1 MVNNNKEIQ
10 KKISEYSDNIDYSK
24 NIVSII
30 LAAGHGKRLKT
41 ESQKVLHKVWGIP
54 SIKRIAESAKQ
65 GLACKNQII
74 VVGHKAIEVIDT
86 IGKIKNTVFVYQNE
100 QKGTGHA
107 VKIALDA
114 LKNKFEGSVFIF
126 PGDMCLMDS
135 DTIRRFAK
143 YFEFLNSDMMLATGI
158 YTGPPELNY
167 YGRIL
172 RVPDDSQ
179 NYRIIDLIEYKD
191 ILKLTNSQKHEIEYK
206 NRKYSFSKEKLLQN
220 SEFNSG
226 MYAFRINELIKH
238 INKIGTANVKK
249 ERYLT
254 DMVKIYNR
262 SGLSV
267 DGFKIENKDLII
279 AFNNKTVLKYMES
292 ILRKKYYEQL
302 KNLITIQDEEK
313 FFIHEQVIKDIIK
326 QDKKYGPLDIS
337 IGEDAYISSGVKLNR
352 GVVIGKHTVIDGN
365 IVLGENSWI
374 DKNVY
379 ISTYSDQTLKI
390 GENSRILQGDI
401 IKGNTAIGKNV
412 RIESS
417 VNITGSDEFPT
428 RINDNC
434 LIKGTSY
441 IFGSIIEKDNWIEH
455 SVLIKQRVCRTIR
468 KDGSIQKVKYILP
481 LPQGID
487 SLESL
492 DKD

>member
-10 KKISEYSDNIDYSK
+10 KYISEYSDNIDYSK

-54 SIKRIAESAKQ
+54 SVKRISESAKQ

-86 IGKIKNTVFVYQNE
+86 IGKTQNTVFVYQNE

-114 LKNKFEGSVFIF
+114 LKNKFKGSVFIF

-135 DTIRRFAK
+135 DTIRRFGK
-143 YFEFLNSDMMLATGI
+143 CFESLNSDMMLATSI
-158 YTGPPELNY
+158 YKGPPELNY

-172 RVPDDSQ
+172 SK
-179 NYRIIDLIEYKD
+179 NHRIIDLIEHKD
-191 ILKLTNSQKHEIEYK
+191 ILKLTNSQKQK
-206 NRKYSFSKEKLLQN
+206 KLLQN

-226 MYAFRINELIKH
+226 MYAFRVNKLIKH
-238 INKIGTANVKK
+238 INKIGTDNAKK
-249 ERYLT
+249 EIYIT

-262 SGLSV
+262 LELSV
-267 DGFKIENKDLII
+267 DCFKIENKDLII

-302 KNLITIQDEEK
+302 KNIITIQDEEK

-337 IGEDAYISSGVKLNR
+337 IGEDAYISSGVKLNK
-352 GVVIGKHTVIDGN
+352 GVAIGRHTVLDGN

-374 DKNVY
+374 DKNVN
-379 ISTYSDQTLKI
+379 ILTYPDQTLKI
-390 GENSRILQGDI
+390 GENSQILQGDI
-401 IKGNTAIGKNV
+401 IKGNTTIGKNV

-428 RINDNC
+428 CISDNC

-455 SVLIKQRVCRTIR
+455 SVLIKQHVCRTIR
-468 KDGSIQKVKYILP
+468 KDSSIQKVKYILP

-487 SLESL
+487 SLEPL
-492 DKD
+492 DKN

>member
-1 MVNNNKEIQ
+1 MVSNNKEIQ
-10 KKISEYSDNIDYSK
+10 EYILEHSDKIDYSK
-24 NIVSII
+24 NIVSVI

-41 ESQKVLHKVWGIP
+41 ESQKVLHKVWGI
-54 SIKRIAESAKQ
+54 SSVKRISESAKQ

-86 IGKIKNTVFVYQNE
+86 IGKTKNTVFVYQAE

-107 VKIALDA
+107 LKTALDA
-114 LKNKFEGSVFIF
+114 IGNKFKGSVFIF
-126 PGDMCLMDS
+126 PGDMCLMDQ
-135 DTIRRFAK
+135 DTIGRFGK
-143 YFEFLNSDMMLATGI
+143 CFESLNSDMMLATGI
-158 YTGPPELNY
+158 YKGTSELNY

-172 RVPDDSQ
+172 RATQDSQ
-179 NYRIIDLIEYKD
+179 DHKIIDLIEHKD
-191 ILKLTNSQKHEIEYK
+191 ILKIANGQK
-206 NRKYSFSKEKLLQN
+206 KEKLLQN
-220 SEFNSG
+220 NEFNSG
-226 MYAFRINELIKH
+226 MYAFKVSELIKH
-238 INKIGTANVKK
+238 INEIGTDNVKK
-249 ERYLT
+249 EIYLT

-262 SGLSV
+262 LGLSV
-267 DGFKIENKDLII
+267 DGFKIENQDLII

-292 ILRKKYYEQL
+292 VLRKKYYEQL
-302 KNLITIQDEEK
+302 KNIINIQDEEK

-326 QDKKYGPLDIS
+326 QDEEHGPLDIS
-337 IGEDAYISSGVKLNR
+337 IGEDVYISSGVKLNK
-352 GVVIGKHTVIDGN
+352 GVAIGRHTVLDGN
-365 IVLGENSWI
+365 IVLGKNSWI
-374 DKNVY
+374 DKNVN

-390 GENSRILQGDI
+390 GENSQILQGNI
-401 IKGNTAIGKNV
+401 IKGNTTIGKNI

-428 RINDNC
+428 RISDNC

-455 SVLIKQRVCRTIR
+455 SVLIKRRVCRTIR
-468 KDGSIQKVKYILP
+468 KDGSIRKIKYILP

-492 DKD
+492 DKN

>member
-10 KKISEYSDNIDYSK
+10 EYILEHSDKIDYSK

-54 SIKRIAESAKQ
+54 SVKRISESAKQ

-74 VVGHKAIEVIDT
+74 VVGHKAIELIDT
-86 IGKIKNTVFVYQNE
+86 IGKSKNTVFVYQAE

-107 VKIALDA
+107 LKTALDA
-114 LKNKFEGSVFIF
+114 LENKFKGSVFIF

-135 DTIRRFAK
+135 DTIRRFGE
-143 YFEFLNSDMMLATGI
+143 YFESLNSDMIIATGT
-158 YTGPPELNY
+158 YKGPPELNY

-172 RVPDDSQ
+172 SK
-179 NYRIIDLIEYKD
+179 NHRIIDLIEHKD
-191 ILKLTNSQKHEIEYK
+191 ILKLTNSQKQ
-206 NRKYSFSKEKLLQN
+206 EKLLQN
-220 SEFNSG
+220 NEFNSG
-226 MYAFRINELIKH
+226 MYAFRVNELIKH
-238 INKIGTANVKK
+238 INKIKNNNVKK
-249 ERYLT
+249 EIYLT

-262 SGLSV
+262 LGLSV
-267 DGFKIENKDLII
+267 HGFKIENKDLII

-292 ILRKKYYEQL
+292 VLRKKYYEQL
-302 KNLITIQDEEK
+302 KNIITIQDEEK

-326 QDKKYGPLDIS
+326 QDEEYGPLDIS
-337 IGEDAYISSGVKLNR
+337 VGEDVYISSGVKLNK
-352 GVVIGKHTVIDGN
+352 GVVIGRHTVLDGN

-374 DKNVY
+374 DKNVN
-379 ISTYSDQTLKI
+379 ISTYPDQTLKI
-390 GENSRILQGDI
+390 GENSQILQGNI
-401 IKGNTAIGKNV
+401 IKGNTTIGKNV

-428 RINDNC
+428 RISDNC

-441 IFGSIIEKDNWIEH
+441 IFGAIIEKDNWIEH
-455 SVLIKQRVCRTIR
+455 SVLIKQRVSRTIR
-468 KDGSIQKVKYILP
+468 KDSSIQKVKYILP

-492 DKD
+492 DKN

>member
-1 MVNNNKEIQ
+1 MVNDNKKAQ
-10 KKISEYSDNIDYSK
+10 EYALEHSDKIDYSK

-54 SIKRIAESAKQ
+54 SIKRISESAKQ
-65 GLACKNQII
+65 GLTCKNQII

-86 IGKIKNTVFVYQNE
+86 IGKTKNTVFVYQNE

-107 VKIALDA
+107 VKTALDA
-114 LKNKFEGSVFIF
+114 IGNKFKGSVFIF

-143 YFEFLNSDMMLATGI
+143 CFESLNSDMMLATGI
-158 YTGPPELNY
+158 YAGPPELNY

-172 RVPDDSQ
+172 SK
-179 NYRIIDLIEYKD
+179 NHRIIDLIEHKD
-191 ILKLTNSQKHEIEYK
+191 ILKLTNSQK
-206 NRKYSFSKEKLLQN
+206 KEELLQN
-220 SEFNSG
+220 NEFNSG
-226 MYAFRINELIKH
+226 MYAFKVNKLIKH
-238 INKIGTANVKK
+238 INEIGTNNVKK
-249 ERYLT
+249 EIYLT
-254 DMVKIYNR
+254 DVVKIYNEL
-262 SGLSV
+262 GLSV
-267 DGFKIENKDLII
+267 DGFKIENQNLII

-292 ILRKKYYEQL
+292 VLRKKYYEQL
-302 KNLITIQDEEK
+302 KNIITIQDEEK

-326 QDKKYGPLDIS
+326 QDEEYGPLDIS
-337 IGEDAYISSGVKLNR
+337 VGEDVYISGGVKLNK
-352 GVVIGKHTVIDGN
+352 GVAIGRHTVLDGN
-365 IVLGENSWI
+365 ITLGENSWI
-374 DKNVY
+374 DKNVN
-379 ISTYSDQTLKI
+379 ISTYPNQTLKI

-401 IKGNTAIGKNV
+401 IKGNTVIGKNV

-417 VNITGSDEFPT
+417 VNITGSDEFPV
-428 RINDNC
+428 RISDNC

-468 KDGSIQKVKYILP
+468 KDSSIQKVKYILP

-487 SLESL
+487 SLNSL
-492 DKD
+492 EKN

>member
-10 KKISEYSDNIDYSK
+10 EYISEYSDNIDYSK
-24 NIVSII
+24 NIVSVI

-54 SIKRIAESAKQ
+54 SVKRIAESAKQ

-74 VVGHKAIEVIDT
+74 VVGHKAVEVINT
-86 IGKIKNTVFVYQNE
+86 IGKAKNTAFVYQPK

-107 VKIALDA
+107 VKTALDA
-114 LKNKFEGSVFIF
+114 IGNKFKGSVFIF

-135 DTIRRFAK
+135 DTIRKFSK
-143 YFEFLNSDMMLATGI
+143 YFESLDSDMMLATGI

-172 RVPDDSQ
+172 SK
-179 NYRIIDLIEYKD
+179 NHRIIDLIEYKD
-191 ILKLTNSQKHEIEYK
+191 ILKLTNSQKQK
-206 NRKYSFSKEKLLQN
+206 KLLQN
-220 SEFNSG
+220 NEFNSG
-226 MYAFRINELIKH
+226 MYAFRVDRLTEH
-238 INKIGTANVKK
+238 INKIKSNNVKK
-249 ERYLT
+249 EIYLT

-262 SGLSV
+262 LELSV

-292 ILRKKYYEQL
+292 VLRKKYYEQL
-302 KNLITIQDEEK
+302 KNIITIQDEEK

-326 QDKKYGPLDIS
+326 QDKEYGPLDIS
-337 IGEDAYISSGVKLNR
+337 VGEDVYISSGVKLNK
-352 GVVIGKHTVIDGN
+352 GITIGRHTVLDGN
-365 IVLGENSWI
+365 IVLGENSWV
-374 DKNVY
+374 DKNVN
-379 ISTYSDQTLKI
+379 ISTYPNQTLKI
-390 GENSRILQGDI
+390 GENSKILQGDI
-401 IKGNTAIGKNV
+401 IKGNTVIGENV

-417 VNITGSDEFPT
+417 VNITGSNEFPT
-428 RINDNC
+428 RISDNC

-455 SVLIKQRVCRTIR
+455 SVLIKQRVYRTVR
-468 KDGSIQKVKYILP
+468 KDGSIQKIKYILP

-487 SLESL
+487 SLNSL
-492 DKD
+492 DKN

>member
-10 KKISEYSDNIDYSK
+10 KHISECSDKIDYSK

-54 SIKRIAESAKQ
+54 SVKRIAESAKQ

-74 VVGHKAIEVIDT
+74 VVGHKAVEVIDT
-86 IGKIKNTVFVYQNE
+86 IGKTENTVFVYQPE

-107 VKIALDA
+107 AKTALDA
-114 LKNKFEGSVFIF
+114 LENKFKGSAFIF
-126 PGDMCLMDS
+126 PGDMCLMDQ

-143 YFEFLNSDMMLATGI
+143 YFESLNSDMMLATGI
-158 YTGPPELNY
+158 YKGPPELNY

-172 RVPDDSQ
+172 SK
-179 NYRIIDLIEYKD
+179 NHRIIDLIEHKD
-191 ILKLTNSQKHEIEYK
+191 ILKLTNSQEQK
-206 NRKYSFSKEKLLQN
+206 KLLRN
-220 SEFNSG
+220 NEFNSG
-226 MYAFRINELIKH
+226 MYAFRVNKLIKH
-238 INKIGTANVKK
+238 INRIKNNNVKK
-249 ERYLT
+249 EIYLT

-262 SGLSV
+262 LELSV

-292 ILRKKYYEQL
+292 VLREKYYEQL
-302 KNLITIQDEEK
+302 KNIITIQDKEK

-326 QDKKYGPLDIS
+326 QDEEYGPLDIS
-337 IGEDAYISSGVKLNR
+337 VGEDVYISSGVKLNK
-352 GVVIGKHTVIDGN
+352 GVAIGRHTVLDGN

-374 DKNVY
+374 DKNVN
-379 ISTYSDQTLKI
+379 ISTYPDQTLKI
-390 GENSRILQGDI
+390 GENSQILQGDI
-401 IKGNTAIGKNV
+401 IKGNTTIGKNV

-428 RINDNC
+428 HINDNC

-468 KDGSIQKVKYILP
+468 KDSSIQKVKYILP

-492 DKD
+492 EKN